1 VTYRSR
7 TRLTSCV
14 FSDCFNLSDNSAFS
28 TSSFPFRTFNLIA
41 TATRIE
47 TAVETI
53 QNTLNQKAVKREC
66 KQQRIDLLDRER
78 QNVLDFII
86 WDIIGYLLRA

>member
-1 VTYRSR
+1 MTYRS
-7 TRLTSCV
+7 TT
-14 FSDCFNLSDNSAFS
+14 AFS
-28 TSSFPFRTFNLIA
+28 TSSSSFRTFNLIA

-53 QNTLNQKAVKREC
+53 QQE
-66 KQQRIDLLDRER
+66 RIDLLDRER

-86 WDIIGYLLRA
+86 CIIGYLLRA